1 MGSNGTDE
9 VMVAAVDEAECSDTT
24 VEIKIKT
31 LDSQTYT
38 LRVNKRVPVPELK
51 EQIETVTG
59 VVSNQQRL
67 ICRGKVLKDD
77 QLLSAYHVE
86 DGHTL
91 HLVVRQPIPPPST
104 STMGFTGSESL
115 PDHPASDPAAG
126 IGQTGVSHRVLLGSF
141 NIADPG
147 DGNISDITR
156 LISAVLGSIGIAGI
170 GGGTEGSE
178 QMEPGSDR
186 LQRTSGSSES
196 NQPQHDQPT
205 ARVQF
210 DPLHGAFGL
219 PTTAPLEALQPPVI
233 PDSLTTLLQYLSHLR
248 HEFTSIG
255 GVQSS
260 VNGEQEQTPA
270 LSSDVGQV
278 GLPTAASLAE
288 VMLSTRQLLTLQAG
302 ERLSE
307 LARQLQDQ
315 ANLTSPLLRNS
326 IQATA
331 MRMGIALQN
340 LGTLLLEL
348 GRTTM
353 TLRMGQTPS
362 EAVVNAGPAVFIS
375 TSGPNPIMVQSLQP
389 GAGFGASSMGAMN
402 TGPGLLAGAIG
413 SGMFPRNI
421 DIRIRAGPSTSAG
434 NVNQGGQISAQQST
448 PQTGPERAPN
458 GTGSVHQQGPGV
470 SRGAS
475 FEAGVRVLPLRTVV
489 AAVPAVGRPAANSS
503 GSSMGLFY
511 PLLARVQHVAS
522 GQSNDAR
529 GAQASGGHNP
539 AVPETDYQRNPDSA
553 MQQNASNGAA
563 MRTDNP
569 AVASFFPTQTTTAVS
584 DINPAASIILQIQQ
598 QAELQIPNL
607 QRPDAVNAFNTQ
619 QSGQPCHRQE
629 SAMQT
634 LRSDQLPT
642 ETANSQRGNNIGTDA
657 QDTSPRFGTDEGIF
671 LSRLLHQIMPI
682 ISQTS
687 VPETNGVHASENGN
701 SQQSSTQ
708 TDNEPCAGTSRPRD
722 DHPETSPSSK
732 RQKKE

>member
-9 VMVAAVDEAECSDTT
+9 VMVAGVDEAECSETT

-59 VVSNQQRL
+59 VGSELQRL

-91 HLVVRQPIPPPST
+91 HLVVRQPIPPPP
-104 STMGFTGSESL
+104 TGSESL
-115 PDHPASDPAAG
+115 PDHPESDPAASM
-126 IGQTGVSHRVLLGSF
+126 GQTGVSHRVLLGSF
-141 NIADPG
+141 NVADPG
-147 DGNISDITR
+147 DGNIPDIGR
-156 LISAVLGSIGIAGI
+156 LISAVLGSIGLNNI
-170 GGGTEGSE
+170 GGSSEGSE
-178 QMEPGSDR
+178 QMEPGPDR
-186 LQRTSGSSES
+186 LQRTSGSSVMSES
-196 NQPQHDQPT
+196 NQPQQDQPT

-219 PTTAPLEALQPPVI
+219 PTTSSMGALQPPVI
-233 PDSLTTLLQYLSHLR
+233 PDSLTTLLQYLTHLR

-260 VNGEQEQTPA
+260 INAEQELTPA

-302 ERLSE
+302 ERLFE

-315 ANLTSPLLRNS
+315 ANLTSPLMRNS
-326 IQATA
+326 IQTSA

-362 EAVVNAGPAVFIS
+362 DAVVNAGPAVFIS
-375 TSGPNPIMVQSLQP
+375 TSGPNPIMSLQP
-389 GAGFGASSMGAMN
+389 GAGFGGSSMGTMN
-402 TGPGLLAGAIG
+402 AGSGLFGGTIG
-413 SGMFPRNI
+413 SGLFPRNI
-421 DIRIRAGPSTSAG
+421 DIRIRAGPSMSAG
-434 NVNQGGQISAQQST
+434 NVNQGEQITAQQS
-448 PQTGPERAPN
+448 PAQTGPERAPN
-458 GTGSVHQQGPGV
+458 STGSVHQQGPGV
-470 SRGAS
+470 SGGAS
-475 FEAGVRVLPLRTVV
+475 LIGEAGVRVLPLRTVV
-489 AAVPAVGRPAANSS
+489 ATVPVVGRPTTNSS
-503 GSSMGLFY
+503 GSSMGLLY
-511 PLLARVQHVAS
+511 PLLARVQHVSS

-529 GAQASGGHNP
+529 GAQASGGHNQRI
-539 AVPETDYQRNPDSA
+539 PETSA
-553 MQQNASNGAA
+553 MQQNASIGADI
-563 MRTDNP
+563 RTENP
-569 AVASFFPTQTTTAVS
+569 ALASLFPTHPTATVS
-584 DINPAASIILQIQQ
+584 DINSPHIILQIQQ

-607 QRPDAVNAFNTQ
+607 QRADAVDAFITQ
-619 QSGQPCHRQE
+619 QSGQPRHRE
-629 SAMQT
+629 ASATQT
-634 LRSDQLPT
+634 LRSDQLHT
-642 ETANSQRGNNIGTDA
+642 ESAYTQRGNNIGTDTH
-657 QDTSPRFGTDEGIF
+657 DTQPRFGTDEGIF

-701 SQQSSTQ
+701 SQQASVQ
-708 TDNEPCAGTSRPRD
+708 TDYEPCAGTSRPRD